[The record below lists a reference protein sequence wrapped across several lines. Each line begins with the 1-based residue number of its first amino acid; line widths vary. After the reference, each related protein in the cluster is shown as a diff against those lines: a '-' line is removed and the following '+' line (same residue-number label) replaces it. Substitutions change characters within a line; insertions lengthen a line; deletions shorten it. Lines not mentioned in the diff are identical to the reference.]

1 MRRFLSLCALA
12 LLTACGGSPLRP
24 PSDIENACT
33 IVSERP
39 GWLRDM
45 QRAERRWGVPVEV
58 QLAVIHQESKFRGDA
73 RTPHRFLLGIIPMG
87 RQSTAYGY
95 SQALDGTWDEY
106 RREAGGWSARRD
118 RFGDAVDF
126 MGWYMDQ
133 AHRRAGI
140 PKTSARDLYLAYH
153 DGISGYLRGTY
164 RRKAWLL
171 RTAAEV
177 EARSQRY
184 RVQLASCGRR

>member
-12 LLTACGGSPLRP
+12 LVAACGGAPSRP

-39 GWLRDM
+39 GWMRDM
-45 QRAERRWGVPVEV
+45 QRVQRRWGVPVEV

-87 RQSTAYGY
+87 RQSSAYGY

-133 AHRRAGI
+133 ANRRAGI
-140 PKTSARDLYLAYH
+140 PKTDARGQYLAYH
-153 DGISGYLRGTY
+153 EGISGYLRGTY
-164 RRKAWLL
+164 RRKAWLMQ
-171 RTAAEV
+171 TAAEV
-177 EARSQRY
+177 DARARRY
-184 RVQLASCGRR
+184 RAQLASCGRL